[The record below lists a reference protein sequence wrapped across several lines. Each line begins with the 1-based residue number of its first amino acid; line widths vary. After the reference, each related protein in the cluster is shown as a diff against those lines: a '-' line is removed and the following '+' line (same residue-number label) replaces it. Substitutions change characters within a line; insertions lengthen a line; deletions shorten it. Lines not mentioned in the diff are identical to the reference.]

1 MVALACN
8 PTKRACAVVRDSV
21 ACSVDGSNVRWIH
34 FVVSLNPWCERVE
47 TGEILVEGFDMTH
60 DERIEA
66 MARAIFDSDFLDEEK
81 WSSVGKVYA
90 ATYRRMAT
98 AALAAAGVE
107 EMVRE
112 AAIEAWQAGAYS
124 ASEYY
129 KGGGFDPAA
138 IATIVREVM
147 GK

>member
-1 MVALACN
+1 
-8 PTKRACAVVRDSV
+8 
-21 ACSVDGSNVRWIH
+21 
-34 FVVSLNPWCERVE
+34 
-47 TGEILVEGFDMTH
+47 MTH

-66 MARAIFDSDFLDEEK
+66 MAIAMMEAEGYWADEPDEYWMDEQK
-81 WSSVGKVYA
+81 PL
-90 ATYRRMAT
+90 YRRMAT

-129 KGGGFDPAA
+129 KGGFDPAA